1 MELVYTFFTPNKKGL
16 HGFPKGN
23 NQGHLKSSILTARAC
38 MRFFSFPSTR
48 SCALRLHGNPSFY
61 KNAVLLCAAST
72 TAC

>member
-16 HGFPKGN
+16 HACAYFLL
-23 NQGHLKSSILTARAC
+23 HARAKPLIV
-38 MRFFSFPSTR
+38 SYAQL
-48 SCALRLHGNPSFY
+48 SCAYCLRSLWETMVILLFTNY